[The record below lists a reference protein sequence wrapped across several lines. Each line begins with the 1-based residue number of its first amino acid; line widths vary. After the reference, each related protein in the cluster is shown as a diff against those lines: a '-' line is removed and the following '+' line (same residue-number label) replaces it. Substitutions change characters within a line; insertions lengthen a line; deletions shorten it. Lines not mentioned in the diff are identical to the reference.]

1 MRVIYAIYFIVLF
14 LILGSYLLFM
24 SPDNSLR
31 LHIATADTLSQTQP
45 NTMMVWARDL
55 KNGMQF
61 QGYKLTAKWV
71 KKDLTCLAAPQ
82 ITEQPL
88 GITGEAAMLIPKLPN
103 IPEIRKEAAVLEIDL
118 YDAEGQLQK
127 SGFLPTARLT
137 MPYHDDF
144 KVIHEPDKQHYSINA
159 PAAFMFNAPNEVWV
173 TAFDENGPYKGKVQ
187 IEQIFGPKAEFPP
200 QINVTGIGKFSLS
213 IQGSSDFKLTA
224 GEHVFYA
231 SFVPNEKPLHA
242 AIQQPN
248 ITSKDGTPT
257 ATVTPVGSMPTIT
270 VDYFQAGAWLERQTF
285 QPKQAAKFSL
295 APNYTFQKDTEIV
308 YARISSTSMGSP
320 DSTQMFALIAS
331 EKMLP
336 IRTQALFALKKLE
349 DIGHPAAHHLSSL
362 LETDND
368 NQMAPL
374 IRNYALNEMAAQ
386 YIPNLEIKV
395 KTETDEA
402 KAFERRKARQKS
414 TSNYLLIFW
423 FGVGIVGSLTM
434 MIFSSVKRRRKWE
447 ELKASGNVEV
457 GQLPQQTTG
466 FHLLCLVVLFI
477 GLMVALFYMMQII

>member
-1 MRVIYAIYFIVLF
+1 MKVIYAIYFIVLF

-24 SPDNSLR
+24 SPDNALR
-31 LHIATADTLSQTQP
+31 LHIATADTLSQTQS

-55 KNGMQF
+55 SNGMQF

-71 KKDLTCLAAPQ
+71 KKDLTSLAAPQ

-88 GITGEAAMLIPKLPN
+88 NVNGEAAMLIPNLPN

-127 SGFLPTARLT
+127 SGFLPTARL
-137 MPYHDDF
+137 MMNNHEDF
-144 KVIHEPDKQHYSINA
+144 KVIQEPDTKLYTVNA
-159 PAAFMFNAPNEVWV
+159 PAAFMFNVPNDVWIA
-173 TAFDENGPYKGKVQ
+173 AFTEKGPYQGSLQ
-187 IEQIFGPKAEFPP
+187 IEQTFGPKAVFPA
-200 QINVTGIGKFSLS
+200 QINLQGIGKFPLS

-224 GEHVFYA
+224 GEHIFYA

-257 ATVTPVGSMPTIT
+257 VTVTPVGGMPTIT
-270 VDYFQAGAWLERQTF
+270 VDYFQDGAWLERQTIP
-285 QPKQAAKFSL
+285 PKQAAKFSL
-295 APNYTFQKDTEIV
+295 VPNYTFQKNTEIV
-308 YARISSTSMGSP
+308 YARVSSTSMGSP

-336 IRTQALFALKKLE
+336 IRSQALFVIKKLE
-349 DIGHPAAHHLSSL
+349 DISHPAAPYLSSL

-368 NQMAPL
+368 NQLAPL
-374 IRNYALNEMAAQ
+374 IRNYALNEIAAQ

-414 TSNYLLIFW
+414 TSNSLLILC
-423 FGVGIVGSLTM
+423 FGVGIVGSMT
-434 MIFSSVKRRRKWE
+434 
-447 ELKASGNVEV
+447 
-457 GQLPQQTTG
+457 
-466 FHLLCLVVLFI
+466 
-477 GLMVALFYMMQII
+477 

>member
-1 MRVIYAIYFIVLF
+1 
-14 LILGSYLLFM
+14 M
-24 SPDNSLR
+24 SPDNALR
-31 LHIATADTLSQTQP
+31 LHIATADTLSQTQS
-45 NTMMVWARDL
+45 NTMMIWARDL
-55 KNGMQF
+55 NNGMQF

-71 KKDLTCLAAPQ
+71 KKDLTSLAAPQ
-82 ITEQPL
+82 IIEQPL
-88 GITGEAAMLIPKLPN
+88 GPNGEAAMLIPNLPN
-103 IPEIRKEAAVLEIDL
+103 IPEIRNEAAALEIDL
-118 YDAEGQLQK
+118 FNADGQLQK
-127 SGFLPTARLT
+127 SGFLPTAKLDLI
-137 MPYHDDF
+137 HHEDF
-144 KVIHEPDKQHYSINA
+144 KVFHESEEKQQYSVNA
-159 PAAFMFNAPNEVWV
+159 PAAFMFNAPNDVWV

-200 QINVTGIGKFSLS
+200 QINITGIGKFPVS
-213 IQGSSDFKLTA
+213 IQGSTDFKLTA

-242 AIQQPN
+242 AIQHPN

-270 VDYFQAGAWLERQTF
+270 VDYFQDGAWLERQTF
-285 QPKQAAKFSL
+285 PPKQAAKFSL
-295 APNYTFQKDTEIV
+295 VPQYIFQKNTEIL

-336 IRTQALFALKKLE
+336 IRSQAQFAIKKLE
-349 DIGHPAAHHLSSL
+349 DNNHPAAPHLAKL

-368 NQMAPL
+368 NQLAPL

-386 YIPNLEIKV
+386 FEPNLEIKV

-414 TSNYLLIFW
+414 TSNVLLVFW
-423 FGVGIVGSLTM
+423 FGVGVVGSLTM
-434 MIFSSVKRRRKWE
+434 LIFSSIKRKRKWE

-466 FHLLCLVVLFI
+466 FHLLCLVILFI